1 MDRNN
6 RGSHTHTHSHTYI
19 ISPMDNIFSNK
30 NEENRE
36 SVEKLNLDELYD
48 QKKQE
53 DLAKLYTF
61 NRILTR
67 VHDKIKVA
75 ARQKNSQQFCWF
87 LVPEML
93 IGVPNYD
100 KNACITY
107 LISKL
112 EENDFVVRYT
122 HPNLLFISWKHY
134 VPNYVRTEIKKKT
147 GTVLDKFG
155 NYVSE
160 ADAETTAA
168 VGDGTPGSDL
178 NMMLYTKKGASASA
192 TAAAS
197 AKKPAGDFKSIA
209 SYKPTGSLVYNNDL
223 FKKIEE
229 RM

>member
-1 MDRNN
+1 
-6 RGSHTHTHSHTYI
+6 
-19 ISPMDNIFSNK
+19 MDNIFSNRH
-30 NEENRE
+30 EENRE

-93 IGVPNYD
+93 MGVPNYD
-100 KNACITY
+100 KDACITY

-112 EENDFVVRYT
+112 EENDFITRYT

-147 GTVLDKFG
+147 GTVIDKFG

-160 ADAETTAA
+160 AEEAAEGGGG
-168 VGDGTPGSDL
+168 GDV
-178 NMMLYTKKGASASA
+178 NAMMYTKKGA
-192 TAAAS
+192 AAA
-197 AKKPAGDFKSIA
+197 ATVAVKKPAGDFKPIA
-209 SYKPTGSLVYNNDL
+209 SYKPTGNLIYNQEL
-223 FKKIEE
+223 FRKIED
-229 RM
+229 RV

>member
-1 MDRNN
+1 
-6 RGSHTHTHSHTYI
+6 
-19 ISPMDNIFSNK
+19 MDNIFSSRI
-30 NEENRE
+30 EENRE

-75 ARQKNSQQFCWF
+75 ARQKNSQQFCWY

-107 LISKL
+107 LMSKL

-147 GTVLDKFG
+147 GTIIDKFG
-155 NYVSE
+155 NYVSD
-160 ADAETTAA
+160 ADAEISESGAS
-168 VGDGTPGSDL
+168 DGTPGADL
-178 NMMLYTKKGASASA
+178 NMMMYNKKGIAAA
-192 TAAAS
+192 TTAAS
-197 AKKPAGDFKSIA
+197 SKKPAGDFKPIA
-209 SYKPTGSLVYNNDL
+209 SYKPTGNLVYNNEL

-229 RM
+229 HM

>member
-1 MDRNN
+1 
-6 RGSHTHTHSHTYI
+6 
-19 ISPMDNIFSNK
+19 MDNIFSSRI
-30 NEENRE
+30 EENRE

-112 EENDFVVRYT
+112 EENDFIVRYT

-147 GTVLDKFG
+147 GTIIDKFG

-160 ADAETTAA
+160 ADAGES
-168 VGDGTPGSDL
+168 VVSDGTPGSDM
-178 NMMLYTKKGASASA
+178 NMMMYNKKGA
-192 TAAAS
+192 AAATS
-197 AKKPAGDFKSIA
+197 AAAKKPAGDFKPIA
-209 SYKPTGSLVYNNDL
+209 SYKPTGNLVYNNEL